1 MRDENLKLRLD
12 EKLKNEFMNACSI
25 LDITAS
31 QRIRQMMKSWVDECR
46 QNGITEKPEKQKKW
60 SSKFYDR
67 LVL

>member
-1 MRDENLKLRLD
+1 MRLADMKIRLD
-12 EKLKNEFMNACSI
+12 ETLKNDFRSI
-25 LDITAS
+25 CDAMDITAS